1 MRSPGA
7 VNIKPFCY
15 FKFFSLA
22 TLHPEDGDFIFVAQ
36 ISLLRS
42 PILVQRAGVVGEHGK
57 AWGLLSL
64 PLCDLQG

>member
-36 ISLLRS
+36 ISFLRS
-42 PILVQRAGVVGEHGK
+42 PVLVQRARGGGR
-57 AWGLLSL
+57 AWEGMGAAVLASV
-64 PLCDLQG
+64 